1 MGKYIAHIN
10 ETTGAEQ
17 TVKEHNE
24 NTAELCHLSTQVF
37 LNAPNLVE
45 HLEQL
50 NHGKELT
57 TQELL
62 NFYRNDI
69 ASLERIVISNPY
81 LYAIRVY
88 SSQKQIDE
96 MFNAYARGE
105 PKDELPTGID
115 PLTLNAVR
123 KLFKEP
129 GVQHTAETVAQALT
143 ISRTTA
149 RRYLEY

>member
-1 MGKYIAHIN
+1 QRKHM
-10 ETTGAEQ
+10 
-17 TVKEHNE
+17 
-24 NTAELCHLSTQVF
+24 
-37 LNAPNLVE
+37 
-45 HLEQL
+45 LESI
-50 NHGKELT
+50 
-57 TQELL
+57 
-62 NFYRNDI
+62 DS
-69 ASLERIVISNPY
+69 A
-81 LYAIRVY
+81 
-88 SSQKQIDE
+88 SQKQIDE

-149 RRYLEY
+149 RRYLEYCASRHLIIAEIVHGKVGRPQRIYHSG